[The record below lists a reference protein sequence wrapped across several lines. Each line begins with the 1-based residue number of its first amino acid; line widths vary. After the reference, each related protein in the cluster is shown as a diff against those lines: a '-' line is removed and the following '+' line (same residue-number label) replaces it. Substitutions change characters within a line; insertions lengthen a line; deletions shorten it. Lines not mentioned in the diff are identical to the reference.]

1 MHAIR
6 LQKIERRAKE
16 RIWNLQLWIENPRPR
31 KNRAP
36 GQNSDP
42 LNSSLLGAVW
52 NKNKSRPIPIEK
64 TQEPNQATKQVVRN
78 PSAYYRGEEK
88 LAVVVNKNHQCDEHH
103 CNCWKERNTNGVVKG
118 SFVFYLVNGRFIHNA
133 ILHRCLSKSGGTFVC
148 RKRSQ
153 SLTNWLDRPSV
164 QIRPN
169 PKAVPLSFRCK
180 GLSLLTPL
188 PEKSVRLKANI
199 RTSELSLCDSVNCAR
214 GVINPALEV

>member
-16 RIWNLQLWIENPRPR
+16 QIWNLQLWNENPRPR

-52 NKNKSRPIPIEK
+52 NKNKSRPIPKEK
-64 TQEPNQATKQVVRN
+64 RQSPNREPKQVVRN

-103 CNCWKERNTNGVVKG
+103 CNCWKGRNTNGVVKG
-118 SFVFYLVNGRFIHNA
+118 SFVFYLANDRFVHKL
-133 ILHRCLSKSGGTFVC
+133 ILQRCLSKRRGGLYIASVLNRLPADLTVPVSKSGPILRLFLFLSDAKGYRCLRRC
-148 RKRSQ
+148 RRS
-153 SLTNWLDRPSV
+153 L
-164 QIRPN
+164 
-169 PKAVPLSFRCK
+169 F
-180 GLSLLTPL
+180 G
-188 PEKSVRLKANI
+188 
-199 RTSELSLCDSVNCAR
+199 
-214 GVINPALEV
+214 

>member
-16 RIWNLQLWIENPRPR
+16 QIWNLQLWNENPRPR

-52 NKNKSRPIPIEK
+52 NKNKSRPIPKEK
-64 TQEPNQATKQVVRN
+64 RQSPNREPKQVVRN

-118 SFVFYLVNGRFIHNA
+118 SFVFYLANDRFVHKL
-133 ILHRCLSKSGGTFVC
+133 ILQRCKQMWRWFVC

-153 SLTNWLDRPSV
+153 SFTSWLDRPSV

-180 GLSLLTPL
+180 GLSLFTPL

-199 RTSELSLCDSVNCAR
+199 RTSEFNLCDSVNWAR
-214 GVINPALEV
+214 GVINPALAA